1 LPHCRPQVINPS
13 LKGGAFQKSNV
24 TSNNKEEAALPP
36 LPKGRDFRAGNP
48 MNLFRKAL
56 KSYLTSA
63 GEMEVAA
70 LLTD

>member
-1 LPHCRPQVINPS
+1 MCIRTVEFGSVRLAVS
-13 LKGGAFQKSNV
+13 
-24 TSNNKEEAALPP
+24 
-36 LPKGRDFRAGNP
+36 

>member
-1 LPHCRPQVINPS
+1 MLP
-13 LKGGAFQKSNV
+13 SNV
-24 TSNNKEEAALPP
+24 TSNNKEEDALPP